1 VCYSSFF
8 LVGDERKAVL
18 LTCDG
23 GVNFSSEVLSC
34 ARVGSGSLLFGV

>member
-1 VCYSSFF
+1 VLLEVF

-23 GVNFSSEVLSC
+23 GVNFFSEMLFY